1 MTSLPANFTSPQV
14 TLPPLP
20 SLTNTYGATLISTFL
35 ALALYGSTVYQTHR
49 YYRLFP
55 ADITFHRLLVPA
67 IFITDTFHSASVIHI
82 CYHYLV
88 QNYLNP
94 FALPI
99 AVWSIKVAYSLHI
112 SVLLRQFDGAGSIL
126 KFMPLSMGFVVLLC
140 QSFYTRRIFLVN
152 RRFGWI
158 VVIIVIMM
166 LGELAFFI
174 ATTVRAFK
182 LTVFDDFS
190 PYLWL
195 DSACFGAA
203 TFVDLILMIVFLVVL
218 QSSKTAFRS
227 TKKGLD
233 RLAIYAVIATL
244 LNTVLTLP
252 AMIFTIISKETF
264 IYLALS
270 IPTAKIYTNGVLAFL
285 NVRHDLA
292 ERTNALKTM
301 TFGMSTLK
309 RAFGIGETSSAS
321 SSEVPSSSVIDISA
335 LEDGTRADGPST
347 KTPHCMMI

>member
-55 ADITFHRLLVPA
+55 ADITFHRLLVRL
-67 IFITDTFHSASVIHI
+67 FITDTFHSASVIHI

-99 AVWSIKVAYSLHI
+99 AVWSI
-112 SVLLRQFDGAGSIL
+112 